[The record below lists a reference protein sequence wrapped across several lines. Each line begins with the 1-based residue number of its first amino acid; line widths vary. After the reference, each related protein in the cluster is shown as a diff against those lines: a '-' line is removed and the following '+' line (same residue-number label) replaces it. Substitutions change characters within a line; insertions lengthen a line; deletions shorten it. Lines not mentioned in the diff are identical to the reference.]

1 MELDPD
7 FSAEM
12 KDTFSLFDFDSTG
25 QISTGELGTVLRGL
39 GYNLT
44 EKEIGHFINENDH
57 NSSGKLD
64 FPTFYN
70 IVANNQPMRQAF
82 AEEEVLELFDVFD
95 IYNDGYIQAADLV
108 YLLRELGEPLTMDDV
123 TNLLRE
129 ITIDGDKRVN
139 IADLVEHMYS
149 TSAP

>member
-7 FSAEM
+7 FAAEM

-44 EKEIGHFINENDH
+44 EKEIGDFINENDH
-57 NSSGKLD
+57 NGSGKLD
-64 FPTFYN
+64 FPTFYS

-82 AEEEVLELFDVFD
+82 TEDEVLDHFEVYD

-108 YLLRELGEPLTMDDV
+108 YLLRELGEPLTVDDV
-123 TNLLRE
+123 TYLLRE

-139 IADLVEHMYS
+139 IEDLVSHMFE